1 MQIQVIKK
9 IVETYSYEQL
19 AAAEAALLDEQE
31 PVIDIEGKD
40 EGEQL
45 THVLA
50 AMQILKEME
59 INKVPLASALRSYTQ
74 RVRNSIQL

>member
-9 IVETYSYEQL
+9 ITEIYSYEQL
-19 AAAEAALLDEQE
+19 AAAEAALLEEQT
-31 PVIDIEGKD
+31 PVIEIEGKD

-50 AMQILKEME
+50 AMQILKEVE